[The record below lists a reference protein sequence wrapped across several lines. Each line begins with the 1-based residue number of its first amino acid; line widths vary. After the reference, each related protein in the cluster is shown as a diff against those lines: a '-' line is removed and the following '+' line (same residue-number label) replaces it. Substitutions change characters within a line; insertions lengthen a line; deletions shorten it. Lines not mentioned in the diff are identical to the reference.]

1 MIRLLTSGESHGP
14 CLVAVIDGLP
24 AGLEIDRDAIARDLT
39 RRQRGYGRGGRMQ
52 IERDRASILSG
63 VIHGQTT
70 GAPVALQ
77 IPNRDWENWQAL
89 WAAESLPSV
98 TVPRPGHA
106 DFAGMMKF
114 GVSDARPI
122 LERASARETA
132 ARVAAGSL
140 AKQLLAV
147 FGVQVG
153 SYVTSIGTAEADLPN
168 ESQVRLAALAEESPV
183 RCPDSES
190 ARRMMAAI
198 DQARADGDALGGVFV
213 VAATGQ
219 IIGLGSY
226 TQWDRRLD
234 AQLAFA
240 ALSIPGVKGVEI
252 GPAFENAKLR
262 STQVQDGFVVD
273 PDGQIQRSANRAGGV
288 EGGVS
293 NGEPI
298 VVRMA
303 MKPIPTTRAAQASA
317 DLIERRAATS
327 RYQRSDTCAVAA
339 ASIVG
344 EAMVAWTIAGAVC
357 EKLGGDSVSEMI
369 HHQETGKHD
378 V

>member
-1 MIRLLTSGESHGP
+1 MIRLLTSGESHGA
-14 CLVAVIDGLP
+14 CLVAIIDGFP
-24 AGLEIDRDAIARDLT
+24 AGLEIDRDAIARDLA

-52 IERDRASILSG
+52 IEHDRASILSG

-70 GAPVALQ
+70 GAPIALQ

-89 WAAESLPSV
+89 WASESLPSV

-114 GVSDARPI
+114 GLSDARPI

-140 AKQLLAV
+140 ARQLLAV

-153 SYVTSIGTAEADLPN
+153 SYVTSIGTAEADLPD
-168 ESQVRLAALAEESPV
+168 ESQERLASLAECNPV
-183 RCPDSES
+183 RCPNSES

-198 DQARADGDALGGVFV
+198 DQARATGDALGGVFV
-213 VAATGQ
+213 VAVTGQ
-219 IIGLGSY
+219 IIGLGSF

-234 AQLAFA
+234 AQLASA

-252 GPAFENAKLR
+252 GPAFENAKLP

-273 PDGQIQRSANRAGGV
+273 LNGQIQRSTNRAGGV

-317 DLIERRAATS
+317 DLIERCAAAS
-327 RYQRSDTCAVAA
+327 RYQRSDTCAVPA

-344 EAMVAWTIAGAVC
+344 EAMIAWTIAGAVS

-369 HHQETGKHD
+369 RHLGTRKHD